1 MPTKTIYVKEEDMP
15 IFERAAEIAGDS
27 LSSIITDAVR
37 DYVRRKEAED
47 SEMREIIL
55 EIGTWPNHGDNNTKK
70 VAFIGVSL
78 EEMTPFK
85 GQTNSRDDRG
95 VDWKLY
101 LTKKGK
107 YVIYRRVWSRRQD
120 ESSYAEYYILDELPG
135 ADNMIKINNGEY
147 IEIPAGLVQ
156 TAREKEDQMIE
167 ILDI

>member
-37 DYVRRKEAED
+37 DYVRRKESED
-47 SEMREIIL
+47 SGMREIIL
-55 EIGTWPNHGDNNTKK
+55 EIGTWPNHGDSNTKK
-70 VAFIGVSL
+70 VAFTGVSL
-78 EEMTPFK
+78 GEMTLFK

-95 VDWKLY
+95 VDWELY

-107 YVIYRRVWSRRQD
+107 YVVYRRVWSRWQN

-135 ADNMIKINNGEY
+135 TDNMIKTKDGEY

-156 TAREKEDQMIE
+156 TAREKEGRMVE